1 MTSSSTASLAAA
13 PVLACVDAMYDGQ
26 DAGDGRIV
34 DGLAGKLA
42 FLQKYVLY

>member
-1 MTSSSTASLAAA
+1 MTSSSTASLAA
-13 PVLACVDAMYDGQ
+13 PVLACVDVMYDGQ